1 MLVSN
6 DKDFTDNRAVGIEG
20 VGGDLGA
27 IASLDFD
34 RSQLALCQPG
44 GGGTVVA
51 LLLEGGGG
59 GGQII
64 LAPPEFSHCALFG
77 RVVCTLLY
85 SVPKNI

>member
-6 DKDFTDNRAVGIEG
+6 DKALTDNRAVGIEG

-44 GGGTVVA
+44 
-51 LLLEGGGG
+51 EGGGADYTCPTR
-59 GGQII
+59 IFTLCI
-64 LAPPEFSHCALFG
+64 VWPCSLHT
-77 RVVCTLLY
+77 VV
-85 SVPKNI
+85 

>member
-6 DKDFTDNRAVGIEG
+6 DKAFTDNRAVGIEG

-44 GGGTVVA
+44 GR
-51 LLLEGGGG
+51 
-59 GGQII
+59 GQII
-64 LAPPEFSHCALFG
+64 LAPP
-77 RVVCTLLY
+77 
-85 SVPKNI
+85 

>member
-6 DKDFTDNRAVGIEG
+6 DKALTDNRAVGIEG

-44 GGGTVVA
+44 
-51 LLLEGGGG
+51 EGGGRLYLPH
-59 GGQII
+59 QNFHTVHC
-64 LAPPEFSHCALFG
+64 LA
-77 RVVCTLLY
+77 V
-85 SVPKNI
+85 

>member
-6 DKDFTDNRAVGIEG
+6 DKAFTDNRAVGIEG

-44 GGGTVVA
+44 
-51 LLLEGGGG
+51 EG

-77 RVVCTLLY
+77 RVLCTLFY